1 MQGTFRKLRSVRI
14 GGQAAASGVLLF
26 VGSEAHAAM
35 PGSQTSTA
43 ASPPL
48 LRSGPARPSSAIW
61 GAADS
66 FCRNFDGRAH
76 SVERLRTWTI
86 H

>member
-1 MQGTFRKLRSVRI
+1 MEILIEERSAVQATFRKLRSVRI

-43 ASPPL
+43 ADPAAEI
-48 LRSGPARPSSAIW
+48 GPGSA
-61 GAADS
+61 
-66 FCRNFDGRAH
+66 FVRNLGCC
-76 SVERLRTWTI
+76 
-86 H
+86 